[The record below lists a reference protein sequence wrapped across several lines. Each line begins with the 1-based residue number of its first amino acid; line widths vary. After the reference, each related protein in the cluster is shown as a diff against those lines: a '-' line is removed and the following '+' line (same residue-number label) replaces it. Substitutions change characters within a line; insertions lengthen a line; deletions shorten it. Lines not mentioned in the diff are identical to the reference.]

1 MNKFM
6 KMAIE
11 EARRGINLN
20 HGGPF
25 GSVIVKNGEVVGVG
39 HNQVVALNDATC
51 HGEMQA
57 IRDASKNLKTFDL
70 TGCEIYTTGEP
81 CNMCLSA
88 CIWANIEKI
97 YYGCTIQDNA
107 IIGFRDEQ
115 IDNIFG
121 GREKLKNYLVCLD
134 REECLKLFEEY
145 KNLKNAT
152 KY

>member
-11 EARRGINLN
+11 EARKGINLN

-39 HNQVVALNDATC
+39 HNQVVGLNDATC

-97 YYGCTIQDNA
+97 YYGCTIKDNA
-107 IIGFRDEQ
+107 IIGFRDEK

-145 KNLKNAT
+145 KSLKNAT

>member
-107 IIGFRDEQ
+107 IIGFRDEK

-121 GREKLKNYLVCLD
+121 GREKLNNYLVCID